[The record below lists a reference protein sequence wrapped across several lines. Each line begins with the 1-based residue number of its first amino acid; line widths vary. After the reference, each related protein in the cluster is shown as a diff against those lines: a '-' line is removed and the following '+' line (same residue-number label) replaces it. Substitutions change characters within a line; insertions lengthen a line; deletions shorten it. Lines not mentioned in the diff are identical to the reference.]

1 MIPLVQEEIKK
12 AGESEINAKLYPYL
26 KLITENLATMMT
38 EDDES
43 FVKKYMPEPLKE
55 FFGNQQ
61 MDVFNRYAN

>member
-1 MIPLVQEEIKK
+1 MEVLYEGLNGQLRNVDL
-12 AGESEINAKLYPYL
+12 INTAATAAS
-26 KLITENLATMMT
+26 TENLATMMT